1 MSKPVG
7 LTALGS
13 PCLENR
19 APFGALFLAGLFD
32 KARDEELDEDP
43 DEKAYAASYGEYLLI
58 PTLGECSG

>member
-32 KARDEELDEDP
+32 KARDKDP

-58 PTLGECSG
+58 PTLGE